1 LRDIPLLKLQGK
13 MPLKGAVI
21 TWKNWQWINFMFKLW
36 LKISATALVKPEC
49 QKGSSMSLVLFY
61 HG

>member
-1 LRDIPLLKLQGK
+1 
-13 MPLKGAVI
+13 
-21 TWKNWQWINFMFKLW
+21 MFKLW